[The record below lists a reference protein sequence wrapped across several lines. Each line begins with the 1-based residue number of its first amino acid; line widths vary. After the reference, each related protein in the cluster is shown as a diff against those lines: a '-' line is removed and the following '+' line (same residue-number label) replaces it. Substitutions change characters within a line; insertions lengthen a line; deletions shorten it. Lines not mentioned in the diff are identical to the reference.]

1 MRRGLRLLIAT
12 ATLAAAT
19 PAGAERLIT
28 SVSTYRVLINSTF
41 TGTELV
47 LFGAIELDENSAARP
62 NGYGV
67 VVTVRGPAGSFTTRR
82 KERLL
87 GLWVNT
93 DSRQF
98 VDVPSYL
105 AVLTNR
111 PLAELG
117 PADQLRR
124 LRIGLV
130 NNTLTQ
136 RVGSDFAD
144 VVPQDPI
151 RAAFIRV
158 KTNEGLF
165 REQTNGV
172 TFLTPTLFRATVPMP
187 GISPIGGYEVE
198 TMLLADGSAAR
209 ARAHGDR
216 GGEDGARVLARPGGA
231 RGSPRIW
238 PRHRPARARY
248 RPCREPLVRPRLRIA
263 TKPATGLPFSL
274 RVETAAR

>member
-1 MRRGLRLLIAT
+1 MTRRGLQLLIAA
-12 ATLAAAT
+12 ATLATAT

-117 PADQLRR
+117 PPDQLRR

-165 REQTNGV
+165 REQTTGV

-198 TMLLADGSAAR
+198 TMLLADGNL
-209 ARAHGDR
+209 
-216 GGEDGARVLARPGGA
+216 LARERTAIEVVKTGLEFSLA
-231 RGSPRIW
+231 QAAHEDR
-238 PRHRPARARY
+238 
-248 RPCREPLVRPRLRIA
+248 LVYGLA
-263 TKPATGLPFSL
+263 TALLALATGLAGSL
-274 RVETAAR
+274 LFGRD

>member
-1 MRRGLRLLIAT
+1 MTRHLVPLLIVA
-12 ATLAAAT
+12 AALAAAA
-19 PAGAERLIT
+19 PAGAERLVT

-67 VVTVRGPAGSFTTRR
+67 VVTVRGPARSFITRR
-82 KERLL
+82 KERVA

-111 PLAELG
+111 PLAELAA
-117 PADQLRR
+117 PDQLRR

-144 VVPQDPI
+144 VVPQDPF

-158 KTNEGLF
+158 KSNEGLF

-187 GISPIGGYEVE
+187 GIAPIGGYEVE
-198 TMLLADGSAAR
+198 TILLADGQL
-209 ARAHGDR
+209 
-216 GGEDGARVLARPGGA
+216 LARERTAIEVVKTGLEFSLA
-231 RGSPRIW
+231 QAAHEDR
-238 PRHRPARARY
+238 
-248 RPCREPLVRPRLRIA
+248 LVYGLA
-263 TKPATGLPFSL
+263 TALLALATGLAGSL
-274 RVETAAR
+274 LFGRD

>member
-1 MRRGLRLLIAT
+1 MIRRWLPTLIA
-12 ATLAAAT
+12 AAALAAAT
-19 PAGAERLIT
+19 PADAERLVT

-67 VVTVRGPAGSFTTRR
+67 VVTVRGPPDSFITRR
-82 KERLL
+82 KERVL
-87 GLWVNT
+87 GLWINT
-93 DSRQF
+93 DFRQF

-117 PADQLRR
+117 PPDQLRR

-144 VVPQDPI
+144 VVPQDPF
-151 RAAFIRV
+151 RAAFLRV
-158 KTNEGLF
+158 KANEGLF

-172 TFLTPTLFRATVPMP
+172 TFLTPTLFRATVPIP
-187 GISPIGGYEVE
+187 GIAPIGGYEVE
-198 TMLLADGSAAR
+198 TILVADGQLLAREQTAIEVVKTGLEFSLAQAAHENR
-209 ARAHGDR
+209 LMYG
-216 GGEDGARVLARPGGA
+216 LATA
-231 RGSPRIW
+231 LL
-238 PRHRPARARY
+238 A
-248 RPCREPLVRPRLRIA
+248 L
-263 TKPATGLPFSL
+263 ATGLAGSL
-274 RVETAAR
+274 LFGRD

>member
-1 MRRGLRLLIAT
+1 MTRRFRLLIA
-12 ATLAAAT
+12 AAIVAAAT

-62 NGYGV
+62 SGYGV
-67 VVTVRGPAGSFTTRR
+67 VVTVRGPARSFITRR
-82 KERLL
+82 KERVL
-87 GLWVNT
+87 GIWVNT
-93 DSRQF
+93 DFRQF

-111 PLAELG
+111 PLPELA
-117 PADQLRR
+117 PTDQLLR

-172 TFLTPTLFRATVPMP
+172 TLLTPTLFRATVPMP
-187 GISPIGGYEVE
+187 GIAPIGSYEVE
-198 TMLLADGSAAR
+198 TILLADGALIARERTAIEVVKTGLEFSLAQAATD
-209 ARAHGDR
+209 DR
-216 GGEDGARVLARPGGA
+216 LTYGLATA
-231 RGSPRIW
+231 LL
-238 PRHRPARARY
+238 A
-248 RPCREPLVRPRLRIA
+248 L
-263 TKPATGLPFSL
+263 ATGLAGSL
-274 RVETAAR
+274 LFGRD